1 MIAVAIHQ
9 IAVYLYKLGLNL
21 GGHKDYFTWKPSKD
35 DTVFYQFY
43 PDGKLPSLCFH
54 KHYRDYDQYPDGVA
68 DIVGYWAET
77 RVFGGVVLFDRR
89 KPSQRENHEDVSS
102 SASVAEIESVLAS
115 WYNAKNNIIQPD
127 TICFHSYAESITY
140 RIWRLLDTQKKAVL
154 DFLLS
159 DNDII
164 GQPNRAPNPFPILP
178 GRNNLTRID
187 PEEPIHKTGIYRDPW
202 ERKPLGD
209 RAGDPRMHCCVFN
222 TMDYPS
228 WADFKR
234 SLERALNR
242 RYEIDDRREKEIEA
256 EMEEEELAAKS
267 GKQEEDE
274 GEVARGLKA
283 DN

>member
-1 MIAVAIHQ
+1 MIAVSIHQ
-9 IAVYLYKLGLNL
+9 ISVYLYKLDLNIGGTRTTSL
-21 GGHKDYFTWKPSKD
+21 GNHLKMIRSSTNSILMANFQALSSTSSTGITTK
-35 DTVFYQFY
+35 Y
-43 PDGKLPSLCFH
+43 PN
-54 KHYRDYDQYPDGVA
+54 GVA

-89 KPSQRENHEDVSS
+89 EPSQKEGHEDVSS
-102 SASVAEIESVLAS
+102 SASVAEIEFMLAS
-115 WYNAKNNIIQPD
+115 WYNTKNNTIQPD
-127 TICFHSYAESITY
+127 AIFFHSYAENITY

-164 GQPNRAPNPFPILP
+164 GQPNSAPNPFPILP

-187 PEEPIHKTGIYRDPW
+187 PEGPIHKTGIYRDPW

-209 RAGDPRMHCCVFN
+209 RAGDPRMHCCAFN
-222 TMDYPS
+222 TIDYPS

-274 GEVARGLKA
+274 GEVARDLKA